1 MTRPV
6 PLAEDIAAMAFVQS
20 SALCQGVDEAL
31 MAELYD
37 GGVVVELAAGEPVF
51 GEGDTDDAI
60 YVVLEGSV
68 NIRKRRGQAQL
79 ELASLDRQAVFGEIA
94 VLTQGART
102 ASAVTRVDTRLVRLS
117 GDVVRRVAERAPKF
131 GRKLAA
137 LMVGRNR
144 DTSKKLGG

>member
-1 MTRPV
+1 MGQPI

-20 SALCQGVDEAL
+20 SFLCQGVDEHL
-31 MAELYD
+31 MAELYS
-37 GGVVVELAAGEPVF
+37 GSVVMEVAAGERVF
-51 GEGDTDDAI
+51 SEGDTDDAL

-68 NIRKRRGQAQL
+68 NIRKRRREAQL

-94 VLTQGART
+94 VLTQKPRT
-102 ASAVTRVDTRLVRLS
+102 ASVVARVDTRLVRLS

-137 LMVGRNR
+137 LMAGRNK